1 MSNKYKNKIVGG
13 YRSKLEEFC
22 AKELKKEN
30 IPFEYETLKVVLQEG
45 FTFDNPSFE
54 KNKNTYSLN
63 SEKIRPITY
72 TPDFI
77 GASWIIEVKGRETT
91 DFKIKWKMF
100 KKWLKDNNSTIALF
114 KPTNQKQVL
123 ETIKYIKYELSSKY
137 LRKRSESANDIGTKK
152 SRTAKLRSN

>member
-1 MSNKYKNKIVGG
+1 MNKYKNKIVAG

-22 AKELKKEN
+22 AKELQKEN

-45 FTFDNPSFE
+45 FVFDNPSFE
-54 KNKNTYSLN
+54 KNKKGYSLN

-77 GASWIIEVKGRETT
+77 GDSWIIEVKGRETT

-123 ETIKYIKYELSSKY
+123 ETIKHIKYELSSKH
-137 LRKRSESANDIGTKK
+137 LRKWSNPADDTRAKK
-152 SRTAKLRSN
+152 SRTAKLRIN